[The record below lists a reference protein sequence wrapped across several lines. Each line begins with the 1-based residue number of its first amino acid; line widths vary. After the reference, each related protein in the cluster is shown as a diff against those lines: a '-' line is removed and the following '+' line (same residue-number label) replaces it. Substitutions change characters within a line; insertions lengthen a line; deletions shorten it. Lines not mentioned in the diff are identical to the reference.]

1 MDCRSGV
8 CICIDFSLSATT
20 MRFPCRTVR
29 IVIGTT
35 TRTLPLGNTSLMFI
49 CHSFDKGLHPGCFDF
64 IGDLIF
70 LQYYFFKEFRKEPVQ
85 LLRIGLFPKCVIK
98 ILSQLLDHDSGSGSD
113 ALLEKCRFKNLF
125 CLIPNCIFYGS
136 RTDFSHG
143 ATFFSP
149 LAVLVAVVIIVPLFS
164 FGGRLFKIERDF
176 IVHEYCF
183 GYSENT
189 PVIALE
195 QCDVYDEEYA
205 LTEDVYRPMEK
216 LNMYGDMDCRDW
228 IYNAICWWEKELS
241 NLCAK
246 IL

>member
-1 MDCRSGV
+1 MKLFAYTVLDDVKRAYELLENV
-8 CICIDFSLSATT
+8 DQDEQLFRIYWVTCI
-20 MRFPCRTVR
+20 
-29 IVIGTT
+29 G
-35 TRTLPLGNTSLMFI
+35 
-49 CHSFDKGLHPGCFDF
+49 
-64 IGDLIF
+64 
-70 LQYYFFKEFRKEPVQ
+70 
-85 LLRIGLFPKCVIK
+85 LLRTISEVLKKEAKTNSKLAMVWKKRFAELEELKKMYKNTEYSNCPEDFLFW
-98 ILSQLLDHDSGSGSD
+98 S
-113 ALLEKCRFKNLF
+113 
-125 CLIPNCIFYGS
+125 
-136 RTDFSHG
+136 
-143 ATFFSP
+143 
-149 LAVLVAVVIIVPLFS
+149 
-164 FGGRLFKIERDF
+164 RLFKIERDF